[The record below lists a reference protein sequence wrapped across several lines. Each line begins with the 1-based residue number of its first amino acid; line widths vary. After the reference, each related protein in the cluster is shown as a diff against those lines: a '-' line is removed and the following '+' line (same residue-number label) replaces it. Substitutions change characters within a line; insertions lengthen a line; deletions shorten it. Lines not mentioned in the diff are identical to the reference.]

1 MNKLKQISIL
11 VLMIALLVTL
21 GSGLSIVTILALNV
35 LFATQIGITV
45 QSVLSMAWIL
55 NIMISAKLL
64 NRNNKNTNNSIGVE

>member
-35 LFATQIGITV
+35 LFALQIGITV

-64 NRNNKNTNNSIGVE
+64 NRNNKNTTNIGVE